1 MFKLRCLIFCALIA
15 LVYDVSVAKAEAV
28 LFFSPT
34 RVEIEDGRPVQE
46 IRVTNMSNIARSYN
60 LSMQNLVM
68 GEDGTTVPVDTFE
81 FSAKRMLRFVPR
93 QFDIQPGK
101 KQIIRIM
108 ARFPEGTQPGEY
120 HSHLEFLENVTR
132 RIELNKDATPE
143 NQARARAQV
152 AYAAAIPV
160 VISKGQVKT
169 DVAMTNVQITPYKET
184 QKRSVSLDLQRSG
197 NGQGNIF
204 LEAEYIAPNGTTKK
218 AAVRRSVYVYRE
230 LDVRH
235 HNFLLELLDDADIK
249 QGGQVKVKLYNRDV
263 SETDPVD
270 ETIIPLS

>member
-1 MFKLRCLIFCALIA
+1 MLKFRCLIFCALIS

-68 GEDGTTVPVDTFE
+68 GENGTTVPVDTFE

-120 HSHLEFLENVTR
+120 HAHLEFLENVTR

-160 VISKGQVKT
+160 VISKGDVKT
-169 DVAMTNVQITPYKET
+169 DVAMTNVEITPYKET

-204 LEAEYIAPNGTTKK
+204 LEAEYIAPNGAVKK

-230 LDVRH
+230 LEVRH

-249 QGGQVKVKLYNRDV
+249 QGGQIKVKLFNRDV